1 MTKQTSQ
8 EYREELSAKS
18 LAHLRMKNAYF
29 TKKRK
34 AELISNLTLDD
45 KLLLGAIL
53 NDTDH
58 QIRVMEESGIE
69 ELDGELSFGDKTFE
83 DGVEVFTNNKY

>member
-1 MTKQTSQ
+1 MTKQTTQ

-18 LAHLRMKNAYF
+18 LAHLRMKNVYL
-29 TKKRK
+29 TEKRK
-34 AELISNLTLDD
+34 AELVGNLTLDD

-58 QIRVMEESGIE
+58 EIQVMEESGIK
-69 ELDGELSFGDKTFE
+69 ELDGELSFGNKTFE
-83 DGVEVFTNNKY
+83 DGNEVFVNNKY